1 MRPVADRTPAVPL
14 ADWLAH
20 TRDETDSAYLYR
32 VLERTVRDSAVARH
46 CGRLA
51 AVEDRHLKMWNR
63 VLAEHGV
70 GPQRPVPSVKAR
82 LLAWI
87 TRTVGPAPLL
97 AMKLREEGAEVT
109 SYMALAKRSTGRARS
124 TARTLAREEAGHA
137 SDLAGF
143 SGKSGEPWH
152 ATESGGFLR
161 SVIYGFNDGL
171 TANFGL
177 VAGVLG
183 ADLGT
188 SAVIASGVAG
198 IIADSLSMGSSGYL
212 AATSEREVYDREIA
226 MEREEIKIMPEM
238 EAEELALLYETRGVP
253 KARARAM
260 AKGLAKFPEKMLAE
274 KVRGELGIGDRK
286 TTPLKE
292 GVITGIATAVGA
304 LIPVLPFFVLP
315 VREAAW
321 TSFFVSM
328 LSHFGVGAARSV
340 FTGRGIFR
348 SGLDMF
354 VVGLGVA
361 AIGYGVGRLIEP

>member
-1 MRPVADRTPAVPL
+1 MPETEPSRPPPV

-20 TRDETDSAYLYR
+20 TQDEADSAYLYR
-32 VLERTVRDSAVARH
+32 VLAETVGRPPVARH
-46 CGRLA
+46 CRKLA
-51 AVEDRHLKMWNR
+51 AVEDRHLAMWNR
-63 VLAEHGV
+63 VLREHGV
-70 GPQRPVPSVKAR
+70 APQRPRPSARAR
-82 LLAWI
+82 LLGWI

-109 SYMALAKRSTGRARS
+109 AYMALARRSSGRARR

-143 SGKSGEPWH
+143 SGKPGEPWH
-152 ATESGGFLR
+152 AAESGGFLR

-188 SAVIASGVAG
+188 DAVIASGVAG

-226 MEREEIKIMPEM
+226 MEREEIRVMPEM
-238 EAEELALLYETRGVP
+238 EAEELALLYERRGVP
-253 KARARAM
+253 RGRARAM
-260 AKGLAKFPEKMLAE
+260 ARGLAKDPERMLAE
-274 KVRGELGIGDRK
+274 KVKAELGIGDAK
-286 TTPLKE
+286 TTPLRE
-292 GVITGIATAVGA
+292 GMITGTATAVGA
-304 LIPVLPFFVLP
+304 LIPVLPFLFVD
-315 VREAAW
+315 VRTAAW
-321 TSFFVSM
+321 TSFAVSM
-328 LSHFGVGAARSV
+328 FAHFGVGAARSV
-340 FTGRGIFR
+340 FTGRGILR
-348 SGLDMF
+348 SGIDMF

-361 AIGYGVGRLIEP
+361 AVGYQVGRLLEP